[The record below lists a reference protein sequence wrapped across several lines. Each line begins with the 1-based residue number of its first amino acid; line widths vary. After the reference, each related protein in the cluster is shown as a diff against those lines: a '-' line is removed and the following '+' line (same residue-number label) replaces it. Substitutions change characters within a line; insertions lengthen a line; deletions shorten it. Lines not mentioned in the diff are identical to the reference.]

1 LKALLSTARMNALSD
16 SVLLVALTIL
26 AYNLIPP
33 ILINNELDPL
43 EVESFYDNLYG
54 MIASFFVVFVF
65 WVLYTKILDNLKEPN
80 DTVVFISLV
89 FFIIVLLIPSFTLA
103 QLQYENFNAVIYLS
117 ILLIVNDMILIV
129 LWKYVNTK
137 LLVAGSNQNRERT
150 LLPMLLV
157 IPSIYSISIV
167 LTFFSINIAIIFPIL
182 MIPLLVIVRGIF
194 KKNQVP

>member
-1 LKALLSTARMNALSD
+1 MNALSD

-194 KKNQVP
+194 KKNKVP

>member
-1 LKALLSTARMNALSD
+1 LKALLSTARLNALSD

>member
-1 LKALLSTARMNALSD
+1 LKALLSTARLNALSD

-194 KKNQVP
+194 KKNKVP

>member
-1 LKALLSTARMNALSD
+1 MKALLSTARLNALSD

-194 KKNQVP
+194 KKNKVP